1 MKKILFIYIAAFLSV
16 SIFASESDEIFKE
29 IGKEISGLGSSL
41 RNGTIAVF
49 PLETPGASGSAYGN
63 YAADKIASFIIKE
76 GTLKLVERERLN
88 SIIIEKELSM
98 IGVVEENEARKIGKL
113 LSVDAVVVGSIY
125 RTEKGREISV
135 RVIDTQSGQILALIT
150 RNYTDTSQVPGEKKK
165 SGFTG
170 TWKVTATAPYLKER
184 GMNYE
189 KLILN
194 EDGTFSLFL
203 INNAD
208 RYVEIK
214 GRYWIDNNNI
224 DYMPLEMYMD
234 NERTYFQKKS
244 RRLEGTI
251 YLVKD
256 ELHFNYVSMGT
267 SKRTRLDANNPLYR
281 CIAESVE

>member
-1 MKKILFIYIAAFLSV
+1 MRKILIVCILFFLSV
-16 SIFASESDEIFKE
+16 PLIARDSDEVFQE
-29 IGKEISGLGSSL
+29 IGIEISSLSSIL
-41 RNGTIAVF
+41 ENGTIAVF
-49 PLETPGASGSAYGN
+49 PLETPGSADSVSGR
-63 YAADKIASFIIKE
+63 YAADKISSVIISK
-76 GTLKLVERERLN
+76 GKLKVVERERLDR
-88 SIIIEKELSM
+88 IIKEKELSM
-98 IGVVEENEARKIGKL
+98 IGIVEEGDARAIARL
-113 LSVDAVVVGSIY
+113 LSIDAVVVGSIY

-135 RVIDTQSGQILALIT
+135 KVIDSRSGQILALISREYSGDSET
-150 RNYTDTSQVPGEKKK
+150 AGDKKK

-170 TWKVTATAPYLKER
+170 TWKVTSTAPYLKDR

-214 GRYWIDNNNI
+214 GRYWIDKNNI

-234 NERTYFQKKS
+234 SKKTYFQKKS

-251 YLVKD
+251 YLVNG

-267 SKRTRLDANNPLYR
+267 AERTRLDAKNSLYR
-281 CIAESVE
+281 CIAESVD